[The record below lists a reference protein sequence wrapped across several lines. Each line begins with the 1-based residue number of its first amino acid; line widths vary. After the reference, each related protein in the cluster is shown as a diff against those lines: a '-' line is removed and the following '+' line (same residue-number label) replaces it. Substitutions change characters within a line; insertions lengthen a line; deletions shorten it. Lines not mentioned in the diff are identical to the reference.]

1 MKVLFDSSALIAAFV
16 ESHSKHIEARTW
28 VSRAKRKEIE
38 YVVAGHSLF
47 EVYSVLT
54 SAPFQP
60 RITPGIA
67 QELLKENVEDFAE
80 IVALSKKDH
89 QRIIQKLAELNL
101 SGGIVYDAI
110 IAECALKSKA
120 DQIITS
126 NSKDFVRIS
135 PKDSIQVVS
144 L

>member
-1 MKVLFDSSALIAAFV
+1 MKSLFDSSALIAAFV
-16 ESHSKHIEARTW
+16 ESHPRHNEARTW
-28 VSRAKRKEIE
+28 LSRAKRNEIE
-38 YVVAGHSLF
+38 YYVAGHSLF

-60 RITPGIA
+60 RITPKIA
-67 QELLKENVEDFAE
+67 QNLLKENVEDYAKV
-80 IVALSKKDH
+80 ITINKSDH
-89 QRIIQKLAELNL
+89 QKVIKKLAQQNL

-110 IAECALKSKA
+110 IAECAIKAKA

-126 NSKDFVRIS
+126 NSKDFVRLFT
-135 PKDSIQVVS
+135 DNSIQIVN

>member
-16 ESHSKHIEARTW
+16 ESHPKHNEARKW
-28 VSRAKRKEIE
+28 LSRAKRKEIE

-67 QELLKENVEDFAE
+67 QELLKENVEDHAQ
-80 IVALSKKDH
+80 IITLSKKDH
-89 QRIIQKLAELNL
+89 HRIIQKLAEQNL
-101 SGGIVYDAI
+101 KGGIVYDAI
-110 IAECALKSKA
+110 IAECAIKAKA
-120 DQIITS
+120 DQMITS
-126 NSKDFVRIS
+126 NSKDFVRIF
-135 PKDSIQVVS
+135 PEDSIQIVS

>member
-1 MKVLFDSSALIAAFV
+1 MKSLFDSSALIAGCV
-16 ESHSKHIEARTW
+16 ESHPKHESARKW
-28 VSRAKRKEIE
+28 ISRAKRKEVE
-38 YVVAGHSLF
+38 FLVAGHSLF

-60 RITPGIA
+60 RITPRIA
-67 QELLKENVEDFAE
+67 QELLKENVEDHAE
-80 IVALSKKDH
+80 IITLSKRDH
-89 QRIIQKLAELNL
+89 QRIIQKLAQQNV

-110 IAECALKSKA
+110 IAECAIKAKS

-126 NSKDFVRIS
+126 NSKDFVRIFS
-135 PKDSIQVVS
+135 ENSIQIVS